1 MTAPPTHAGSGIR
14 SAEQERFKGGA
25 YVAGGTRGIGRAIAA
40 QLVRGGYQVS
50 VCGSTEESVAD
61 CFGWMEE
68 QSLAFDVEQV
78 DVRDAA
84 ALDASIQRAEAV
96 AGRMTAVVYAVGR
109 PVAGSAETL
118 SPSEWDACLDINLRC
133 AFFCIRSAL
142 PSLRR
147 AGGGSIVLISSIW
160 ARTTPRN
167 RAAYVTAKTAMS
179 GLVRAAALDH
189 ACDNIRVNAV
199 APGFVDTELLR
210 GSIARAGGDVEREI
224 ARIIDC
230 HPLGRLVSTQD
241 VADTTAF
248 LLSEQASGIT
258 GQTIYVDG
266 GMSIRLSMSDEVPL
280 G

>member
-1 MTAPPTHAGSGIR
+1 MTARSTQAGSEAGSTGR
-14 SAEQERFKGGA
+14 EGFKGGA
-25 YVAGGTRGIGRAIAA
+25 YVAGGTRGIGREIAA
-40 QLVRGGYQVS
+40 RLARDGYRVS
-50 VCGSTEESVAD
+50 LCGSTEESVAACCD
-61 CFGWMEE
+61 WMEE
-68 QSLAFDVEQV
+68 QRLEFDVEQV

-96 AGRMTAVVYAVGR
+96 AGRITAVVYAVGH
-109 PVAGSAETL
+109 PVAGSAEAL
-118 SPSEWDACLDINLRC
+118 SPSQWDDCLDINLRC
-133 AFFCIRSAL
+133 AFFCIRSVV

-167 RAAYVTAKTAMS
+167 RVAYVTAKTAMT

-189 ACDNIRVNAV
+189 AGDNIRVNAV

-210 GSIARAGGDVEREI
+210 GSIARAGGDVEREL
-224 ARIIDC
+224 ARIVDC
-230 HPLGRLVSTQD
+230 HPLGRLVSTQEI
-241 VADTTAF
+241 ADTTAF
-248 LLSEQASGIT
+248 LSSEQASGIT

-266 GMSIRLSMSDEVPL
+266 GISGRLSMSDEVPL